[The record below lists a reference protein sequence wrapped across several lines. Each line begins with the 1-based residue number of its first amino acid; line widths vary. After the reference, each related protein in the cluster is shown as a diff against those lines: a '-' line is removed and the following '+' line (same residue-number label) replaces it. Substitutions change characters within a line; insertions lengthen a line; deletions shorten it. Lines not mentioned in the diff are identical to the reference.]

1 MITKEYIFGGIV
13 QGMGFRPTALR
24 LATELGI
31 TGTVCNTGGRV
42 TLTATG
48 EGAALTAFAKRL
60 CRAFSIYQYEVNEL
74 PFQPFPG
81 FTITHSR
88 GARGLP
94 FLPPDL
100 ATCPDCQRELLDP
113 KNRRYRHPFITCIH
127 CGPRYTV
134 MEALPYDRERTV
146 MGRFPLCPDCRA
158 EYTTPADRRCHAQT
172 IACPHCG
179 PQLTMDIETAAQ
191 LLRQGEVV
199 AVKGI
204 GGYHLCASATNPPAV
219 AKYGKSNTGGKS
231 PLRCCFAI

>member
-1 MITKEYIFGGIV
+1 MITKEYIFSGIV

-74 PFQPFPG
+74 PFQPFQG

-100 ATCPDCQRELLDP
+100 ATCPDCQRELLDS

-146 MGRFPLCPDCRA
+146 MGRFPL
-158 EYTTPADRRCHAQT
+158 
-172 IACPHCG
+172 
-179 PQLTMDIETAAQ
+179 
-191 LLRQGEVV
+191 
-199 AVKGI
+199 
-204 GGYHLCASATNPPAV
+204 
-219 AKYGKSNTGGKS
+219 
-231 PLRCCFAI
+231 